1 LKGFHVMWRNLDLF
15 AKRSHEHYMVKSEF
29 Q

>member
-1 LKGFHVMWRNLDLF
+1 LEDFQVIWRNLDLF